1 MTNPTDKKT
10 DSIAALKNA
19 NKHLDEVFKDLAK
32 KDAVMSTTVDS
43 LNRIAQQCGDLKV
56 NIWHEG
62 KWQDTSLRGALVSLA
77 ARLTEARA

>member
-32 KDAVMSTTVDS
+32 KDAVMSNAVDA

-56 NIWHEG
+56 NIWCDG
-62 KWQDTSLRGALVSLA
+62 KWQDTPLRSALVSLA
-77 ARLTEARA
+77 ARLTEART

>member
-10 DSIAALKNA
+10 DSINALKNA

-56 NIWHEG
+56 NIWHDG
-62 KWQDTSLRGALVSLA
+62 KWQDISLRSALISLA
-77 ARLTEARA
+77 ARLTEARS